1 MAKSYSITS
10 YAVLVPDTCDTC
22 EKVRRHCAAVAGR
35 ARWIEID
42 CDAATY
48 DGGTSGLDPALHLL
62 DAAPEDIARFILIL
76 DATNFGS
83 GWFDELDV
91 PEGEIATNVFARRLT
106 LHSRAQGQPW
116 SASEL
121 RRIDAAQVAE
131 VLGQDPK
138 HQLLALYGDALRQ
151 LGCWLGDRSALD
163 AVGAARGSAS
173 RLVRQLAEGMPAYAD
188 PLLLK
193 RAQITA
199 NDLALANVADFHDI
213 DRLTIFADDLVPHV
227 LRSDGVL
234 RYAEALAARVDRQDP
249 LRHGEP
255 MEIEIRACAVEACER
270 LAARAGIA
278 PRTLDNWLWHRGHTL
293 VQSEMRPHRTRTT
306 AY

>member
-1 MAKSYSITS
+1 MAKSYSIAT
-10 YAVLVPDTCDTC
+10 YAVLVPDAC
-22 EKVRRHCAAVAGR
+22 EEVRRHCAAVAGR

-48 DGGTSGLDPALHLL
+48 DGGTSGLDPAIHLL
-62 DAAPEDIARFILIL
+62 DSASEDVARYILIL
-76 DATNFGS
+76 NATNFGS

-91 PEGEIATNVFARRLT
+91 PEGEIATNHFARRLT
-106 LHSRAQGQPW
+106 DYSRARGEPW

-121 RRIDAAQVAE
+121 RRIDVAQVAG
-131 VLGQDPK
+131 VLRQNPE
-138 HQLLALYGDALRQ
+138 HELLALYADALRQ
-151 LGCWLGDRSALD
+151 LGCWLGDRTALE
-163 AVGAARGSAS
+163 AVDDARGSAS
-173 RLVRQLAEGMPAYAD
+173 RLVRQLVEGMPAYAD
-188 PLLLK
+188 PFLLK

-199 NDLALANVADFHDI
+199 NDLALAGVANFYDI

-234 RYAEALAARVDRQDP
+234 RYAEPLATRVDLQDR

-270 LAARAGIA
+270 LAARAAIA
-278 PRTLDNWLWHRGHTL
+278 PRTLDNWLWHRGLTL
-293 VQSEMRPHRTRTT
+293 TEHQMRPHRTRTT

>member
-1 MAKSYSITS
+1 MADSYSIVS
-10 YAVLVPDTCDTC
+10 YPVLVSDAC
-22 EKVRRHCAAVAGR
+22 EAVRRHCAAIAAR
-35 ARWIEID
+35 AQWIEID

-48 DGGTSGLDPALHLL
+48 DGGTSGLDPAIHLL
-62 DAAPEDIARFILIL
+62 DAAPEDVARFILIL

-91 PEGEIATNVFARRLT
+91 PDGEIATNLFASRLT
-106 LHSRAQGQPW
+106 LHARARGAPW

-121 RRIDAAQVAE
+121 RRLDTAQIAA
-131 VLGQDPK
+131 VLGQDPS
-138 HQLLALYGDALRQ
+138 HELLALYAGALRQ
-151 LGCWLGDRSALD
+151 LGCWLGDRSALQ
-163 AVGAARGSAS
+163 AVDAARGSAS
-173 RLVRQLAEGMPAYAD
+173 RLAGQLVEAMPAYAD
-188 PLLLK
+188 PILLK

-199 NDLALANVADFHDI
+199 NDLALAGVARFHDI

-234 RYAEALAARVDRQDP
+234 RYAAPLAARVDRRDP

-255 MEIEIRACAVEACER
+255 MEIEIRACAVQACER
-270 LAARAGIA
+270 LSARDGIA
-278 PRTLDNWLWHRGHTL
+278 PRTLDNWLWHRALALPETH
-293 VQSEMRPHRTRTT
+293 MRPHRTRTT

>member
-1 MAKSYSITS
+1 
-10 YAVLVPDTCDTC
+10 VPDAC
-22 EKVRRHCAAVAGR
+22 EEVRRHCAAVAAQ

-42 CDAATY
+42 CYAATY
-48 DGGTSGLDPALHLL
+48 GGGTSGLDPEIHLL
-62 DAAPEDIARFILIL
+62 DAAPEDVARFILIL

-91 PEGEIATNVFARRLT
+91 PEGEIATNHFARRLT
-106 LHSRAQGQPW
+106 LHSRARGTPW

-121 RRIDAAQVAE
+121 RRLDAAQIAK
-131 VLGQDPK
+131 VLDQDPE
-138 HQLLALYGDALRQ
+138 HELLALYADALRQ
-151 LGCWLGDRSALD
+151 LGGWLGDRSALEAID
-163 AVGAARGSAS
+163 AARGSAS
-173 RLVRQLAEGMPAYAD
+173 RLVRQLVDAMPAYAD
-188 PLLLK
+188 PFLLK

-199 NDLALANVADFHDI
+199 NDLALTGVATFRDI
-213 DRLTIFADDLVPHV
+213 DRLTIFADDLLPHV

-234 RYAEALAARVDRQDP
+234 RYAAPLAARVDRQEP

-270 LAARAGIA
+270 LAARADIP
-278 PRTLDNWLWHRGHTL
+278 PRTLDNWLWHRGLTL
-293 VQSEMRPHRTRTT
+293 IDSEKRPHRTRTT